1 MSIVDRL
8 QGGFNRLL
16 KLAGTQILVRHFST
30 SFGSVWDDD
39 VTLTQVGTDI
49 WTSGIVL
56 PIDSRRGSHDS
67 VLLEQGKLINEDLRI
82 FVNGSLLITG
92 SERLVT
98 IAIGS
103 PPPADRTFTTIPDGT
118 IRAEIEG
125 TPVYKKVFLSR
136 LPLGSLLGQ

>member
-1 MSIVDRL
+1 MSVKDRL
-8 QGGFNRLL
+8 QGGFQRLL
-16 KLAGTQILVRHFST
+16 NLAGTQILVRHFST
-30 SFGSVWDDD
+30 VIGSVWDDET
-39 VTLTQVGTDI
+39 TLTQVGTDI

-56 PIDSRRGSHDS
+56 PINARQGSHDS
-67 VLLEQGKLINEDLRI
+67 VLLEQGKLINEDLKL

-125 TPVYKKVFLSR
+125 TPVYKKVFLTR
-136 LPLGSLLGQ
+136 LTTGSLVGQ